1 VVVMPTRPAPAK
13 YRFHFELQ
21 GRMNRSCV
29 WNRSARTGLK
39 ARIWACVVPSA
50 AQKCKK
56 PAQGAGFMGTGG
68 REIPPSRAI

>member
-1 VVVMPTRPAPAK
+1 MVVMPARPAPAK

-29 WNRSARTGLK
+29 LNRSARTGLR

-50 AQKCKK
+50 EMKK
-56 PAQGAGFMGTGG
+56 PGFWPG
-68 REIPPSRAI
+68 S